1 MPRPIRIARTNRKS
15 LNCQSFRL
23 PKGPGTFPTPVSR
36 NDMGCRKRL
45 AYHVLRFRP
54 VTGTASTGT
63 AYFWKGKFYLY
74 YGVRDKIEEIQKI
87 FGISNGYLVS
97 RLVVK

>member
-1 MPRPIRIARTNRKS
+1 MLSPTKNAIRGAIGAGAGQPELKAFA
-15 LNCQSFRL
+15 QEVGRL
-23 PKGPGTFPTPVSR
+23 
-36 NDMGCRKRL
+36 
-45 AYHVLRFRP
+45 Y
-54 VTGTASTGT
+54 GTASTGT

-87 FGISNGYLVS
+87 FGISNDYLVS